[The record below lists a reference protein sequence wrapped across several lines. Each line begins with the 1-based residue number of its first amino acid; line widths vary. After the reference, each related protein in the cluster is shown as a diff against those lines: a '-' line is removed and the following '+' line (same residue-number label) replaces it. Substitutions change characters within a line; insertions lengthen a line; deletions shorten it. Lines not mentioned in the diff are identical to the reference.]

1 MTFRHLA
8 RSTPRRRLILSAAA
22 LCLTLPSAFP
32 QAQAQAQAQAYPNR
46 AVRWIVPFA
55 VGTAPDLL
63 ARVVA
68 QQLAAQWGQP
78 VIVVNRAGAGGSV
91 GAAEVAKAAPDG
103 YTLLVTGSSSYAAAL
118 PPQAKAPAG
127 LGEGLMPLAHLA
139 DAANLLLVP
148 MALPVKN
155 VKDLIALAKRKPGE
169 LNFASGGNGTLA
181 HLTGEA
187 FNQQAGI
194 VTTHIP
200 YRVTS
205 MAMPDLIAGNVHL
218 MFDSLASGLPHVQAG
233 RLRALA
239 VTGRVR
245 SVQTPELP
253 TLAESGVTGLSGF
266 ESVAWFGLFGPAG
279 LPPAVVNKLIAEIN
293 TAVQAKNLREQLLK
307 LGAEAAQPGSAARF
321 NALIE
326 ADSERWNRLI
336 RERKINQE

>member
-1 MTFRHLA
+1 
-8 RSTPRRRLILSAAA
+8 LILSAATYCT
-22 LCLTLPSAFP
+22 LCSILPSAF
-32 QAQAQAQAQAYPNR
+32 AQAYPNR
-46 AVRWIVPFA
+46 AVRWVVPFA

-63 ARVVA
+63 ARVAA
-68 QQLAAQWGQP
+68 QQLSAQWGQP

-91 GAAEVAKAAPDG
+91 GAAEVAKAVPDG

-118 PPQAKAPAG
+118 PPQAKSPAGPAG
-127 LGEGLMPLAHLA
+127 LGEGLMPVAHLA

-187 FNQQAGI
+187 FNQQAGV

-279 LPPAVVNKLIAEIN
+279 LPPAVVNKLSAEIN

-307 LGAEAAQPGSAARF
+307 LGSEAAQAGSPARF
-321 NALIE
+321 GALIE

>member
-1 MTFRHLA
+1 M
-8 RSTPRRRLILSAAA
+8 
-22 LCLTLPSAFP
+22 
-32 QAQAQAQAQAYPNR
+32 
-46 AVRWIVPFA
+46 
-55 VGTAPDLL
+55 
-63 ARVVA
+63 
-68 QQLAAQWGQP
+68 
-78 VIVVNRAGAGGSV
+78 
-91 GAAEVAKAAPDG
+91 AKAAPDG

-127 LGEGLMPLAHLA
+127 PGEGLMPVAHLA

-187 FNQQAGI
+187 FNQQAGV

-218 MFDSLASGLPHVQAG
+218 MFQAGLGLPHVQAG

-245 SVQTPELP
+245 SVH
-253 TLAESGVTGLSGF
+253 AR
-266 ESVAWFGLFGPAG
+266 
-279 LPPAVVNKLIAEIN
+279 
-293 TAVQAKNLREQLLK
+293 TAD
-307 LGAEAAQPGSAARF
+307 LG
-321 NALIE
+321 
-326 ADSERWNRLI
+326 
-336 RERKINQE
+336 